1 MKIIDEFTYKII
13 LVCKDVHDYDYQHLK
28 TFLQEELWINNEIDD
43 KTIYYHLLEVVFKIL
58 NIEHIKNI
66 FSNQLYNTYITNIII
81 NNRKSFDYQDL
92 WHILYQNI
100 ETLQMRE
107 KTNNEYI
114 DLFKINVDGNLLNYS
129 QYDNYIKEKNKQKQL
144 KK

>member
-13 LVCKDVHDYDYQHLK
+13 LVCKDAHDYDYQHLK

-43 KTIYYHLLEVVFKIL
+43 KTIYYHLLEVVFKVL

-66 FSNQLYNTYITNIII
+66 FSSQLYNTYITNTII

-100 ETLQMRE
+100 ETLQMIE
-107 KTNNEYI
+107 KINNEYI